1 MIQSATTTPAKPTT
15 STSRNRRIR
24 RFASTP
30 APSSVRSSGMGRPT
44 PPPTRMRKRPRSRAG
59 IRTPLIAARR
69 RPGKAATP
77 CQRGAAKRTL
87 PRMPADETYSE
98 IVLDVSD
105 GVATVT
111 LNRPER
117 LNAYTPTMAR
127 ELHEAFAVCDADDAV
142 RAIVVTG
149 AGRGFCAGADL
160 ARGGAAFDRTAE
172 AEYERG
178 GGPADQPWRKPP
190 RAVAAW
196 DVRKPIIAAINGAAV
211 GVGATLPMQWDI
223 RIAAESARIGFVFVR
238 RGVVPEALSTWTLP
252 RLVGMARAAELLL
265 TGRILS
271 AREALEWGLVSRVVP
286 DAELVP
292 TARSPRRSR
301 GRPRPSRW
309 RSPSGCSGTCR
320 RSSTSGRPTT
330 STRGPSGGRVRNPTP
345 ARACA
350 PSSSVGS
357 RAGRCGRAP
366 RCRTSCRL
374 QGGGAERERPRR
386 PSGPRASRSP
396 AAARPRAPRDGDRG
410 RSRSR

>member
-160 ARGGAAFDRTAE
+160 AH
-172 AEYERG
+172 G
-178 GGPADQPWRKPP
+178 GGPADQPWQKPR

-271 AREALEWGLVSRVVP
+271 AREALEWGLVSRVV
-286 DAELVP
+286 A
-292 TARSPRRSR
+292 
-301 GRPRPSRW
+301 
-309 RSPSGCSGTCR
+309 
-320 RSSTSGRPTT
+320 
-330 STRGPSGGRVRNPTP
+330 
-345 ARACA
+345 
-350 PSSSVGS
+350 
-357 RAGRCGRAP
+357 
-366 RCRTSCRL
+366 
-374 QGGGAERERPRR
+374 
-386 PSGPRASRSP
+386 
-396 AAARPRAPRDGDRG
+396 
-410 RSRSR
+410 

>member
-69 RPGKAATP
+69 RP
-77 CQRGAAKRTL
+77 
-87 PRMPADETYSE
+87 
-98 IVLDVSD
+98 
-105 GVATVT
+105 
-111 LNRPER
+111 
-117 LNAYTPTMAR
+117 
-127 ELHEAFAVCDADDAV
+127 
-142 RAIVVTG
+142 
-149 AGRGFCAGADL
+149 GRGFCAGADL

-265 TGRILS
+265 TGRILA

-286 DAELVP
+286 DAELLA
-292 TARSPRRSR
+292 TARALASEIARDTAPVSVAITKCML
-301 GRPRPSRW
+301 W
-309 RSPSGCSGTCR
+309 HMQAELDL
-320 RSSTSGRPTT
+320 
-330 STRGPSGGRVRNPTP
+330 VRADDLD
-345 ARACA
+345 ARALCWTGTHPDA
-350 PSSSVGS
+350 REAA
-357 RAGRCGRAP
+357 RAVLDTRAP
-366 RCRTSCRL
+366 RWPMR
-374 QGGGAERERPRR
+374 
-386 PSGPRASRSP
+386 
-396 AAARPRAPRDGDRG
+396 
-410 RSRSR
+410 